1 MLAAIAVAGILVIP
15 AVSTTARAAVFQ
27 DPAIRLTLD
36 RDGAWTPG
44 HWARVNV
51 RASRDG
57 YLVVLQ
63 ADPRGTVRVL
73 FPVDPVDDQFIP
85 GQRDFEVRSRGDR
98 EAFQVESE
106 LGTGLVYAAWSA
118 DPFRFDEFRR
128 GERWDLRALEIPT
141 TELDL
146 ERGLTDLVTR
156 MAPAGGYDFDVLRY
170 TVSESGYASVG
181 GDGAYASGGEYSS
194 GSGWDSNVY
203 FSVGFGYGYPYF
215 SFGYY
220 PYYYPYYPYYYYGY
234 PYYPYYP
241 YYSHYPYYPCCNYG
255 YPSYPYY
262 QPWGNYAYARNRY
275 GWKDPYDAVATDRPG
290 YRDRYGI
297 TGYRDRAVTGANSL
311 GTLADANATG
321 YRRRLPSLGE
331 REAANAASA
340 NGGRRRT
347 TTAVAAGAQSERPAA
362 QSGGRRRGSGAEAR
376 PTGNGTPTSV
386 SNGTGTRRRSELAA
400 NTPGSGSRQGVP
412 TDARRRSDLPQ
423 DARRISRSQESPESP
438 GVLRV
443 RAGSE
448 PRRSAGQSNRPEL
461 ARRVERP
468 GADRTPVTRN
478 VAGRPR
484 DATRDANLPNR
495 VDRPGAGGESRG
507 GRAAGGMPRRVEAP
521 SGTASGRGG
530 SPAPSPAGRGA
541 GSPGG
546 GGGRGYAAPSGGGGG
561 RGYAAP
567 SGGGGGGGRG
577 YAAPAGRGGGGGRR

>member
-1 MLAAIAVAGILVIP
+1 MLAVIAIAGFLVIP
-15 AVSTTARAAVFQ
+15 AASATSRAEAAFQ

-44 HWARVNV
+44 HWARVHV

-73 FPVDPVDDQFIP
+73 FPVDPIDDQFIP

-118 DPFRFDEFRR
+118 DPFRLDEFRR
-128 GERWDLRALEIPT
+128 GERWNLRALEIPSS
-141 TELDL
+141 ELDL

-156 MAPAGGYDFDVLRY
+156 MASAGGYDFDVLRY

-181 GDGAYASGGEYSS
+181 GDGGYASGGGYSS
-194 GSGWDSNVY
+194 GCDGCGGWDSNVY
-203 FSVGFGYGYPYF
+203 FSFGFGYGYPYF

-220 PYYYPYYPYYYYGY
+220 PYYYPYYYGYHPYYPYYAHYPYYPYYNYGY
-234 PYYPYYP
+234 PYYPYYK
-241 YYSHYPYYPCCNYG
+241 
-255 YPSYPYY
+255 
-262 QPWGNYAYARNRY
+262 PWGNYPYARDRY
-275 GWKDPYDAVATDRPG
+275 GWKDPSNAVGTDRPG
-290 YRDRYGI
+290 YRDRYGP
-297 TGYRDRAVTGANSL
+297 TGYRDRGVTGASTL
-311 GTLADANATG
+311 GTLADGNTTG

-331 REAANAASA
+331 RDMANAASP
-340 NGGRRRT
+340 NSGRRRT
-347 TTAVAAGAQSERPAA
+347 TTAAAAGTQSERPTA

-376 PTGNGTPTSV
+376 PAQSGKPTTV
-386 SNGTGTRRRSELAA
+386 SSGTGTRRRSELAA
-400 NTPGSGSRQGVP
+400 NTPRSGSRQGAP

-423 DARRISRSQESPESP
+423 DARRISRSQESPASP

-468 GADRTPVTRN
+468 GADRAPVTRN
-478 VAGRPR
+478 AAGRPR
-484 DATRDANLPNR
+484 DATRDANLPSR
-495 VDRPGAGGESRG
+495 VDRSGAGGETRG

-521 SGTASGRGG
+521 SGASSGRGG
-530 SPAPSPAGRGA
+530 SPAPANRGA

-546 GGGRGYAAPSGGGGG
+546 
-561 RGYAAP
+561 
-567 SGGGGGGGRG
+567 
-577 YAAPAGRGGGGGRR
+577 